1 LLRIAAPGFWQRR
14 TASLQ
19 FAHARVDT
27 TGMLPTWTLERGM
40 ERITLFCRE
49 TRRGVVLVVSGD
61 GDLRSYSFQ
70 DFAAL
75 AQFEHEMEEFLLH
88 TGWSRSSL
96 AVRPSD
102 PVPAGR
108 SPQTPQPTERHRIM
122 H

>member
-1 LLRIAAPGFWQRR
+1 
-14 TASLQ
+14 
-19 FAHARVDT
+19 
-27 TGMLPTWTLERGM
+27 MLPTWTLERGA

-61 GDLRSYSFQ
+61 GDLRSYSFH

-88 TGWSRSSL
+88 TGWSRSGL
-96 AVRPSD
+96 TRPAESVSGNRHQES
-102 PVPAGR
+102 PHVP
-108 SPQTPQPTERHRIM
+108 ERHRIM